1 MRVRNP
7 KIRVR
12 SVTVE
17 FPTVNNSTN
26 SPSFSMISLNA
37 KVTVKNKNFGHFKF
51 SDSAVS
57 IIYRGS
63 AVGNAVIPGSR
74 VGARSTK
81 KMNVTVA
88 VGSNMDPFLDSG
100 MLTLS
105 SHAKLEGSV
114 YLFKVIK
121 RKKTATMNCTM
132 DVDTRSREVVNLRC
146 KKLTYIVKMGSENCH
161 YKHDVVQNFQVSTLL
176 ELCQQLNESGGSA
189 SLLSICHDV

>member
-1 MRVRNP
+1 MPIQTPTTKQRKWLAFILIGITLQTIIILVFVLTVMRVRNP

-17 FPTVNNSTN
+17 FPTVNSTN
-26 SPSFSMISLNA
+26 SPSFSMSLNA

-57 IIYRGS
+57 IIYKGS

-100 MLTLS
+100 MITLS
-105 SHAKLEGSV
+105 SHAKLEGRV

-146 KKLTYIVKMGSENCH
+146 K
-161 YKHDVVQNFQVSTLL
+161 
-176 ELCQQLNESGGSA
+176 
-189 SLLSICHDV
+189 